1 MKQTITVSYEDLEY
15 EALLRIV
22 QLADELDT
30 TPKMVVQTVIRSVVA
45 QQRALGSSGN
55 HNPDANPTR
64 QRGET
69 LSFTKQQNLDELK

>member
-15 EALLRIV
+15 EALLRII

-30 TPKMVVQTVIRSVVA
+30 APKTVVQTVISSLVA
-45 QQRALGSSGN
+45 QQRALGSSRN
-55 HNPDANPTR
+55 CNQDTNPTQ

-69 LSFTKQQNLDELK
+69 LSYTKNGT